1 MNEPEPTSR
10 KRALR
15 PLVWWAVLVL
25 CLFAYHTHQRLSEQ
39 TRINFTVDLEGKP
52 VGYEAS
58 ATLDGRRVTS
68 GEQVS
73 LGTHQFA
80 VSHQKAE
87 SFSTNLFIWYGE
99 RDLGAISLK
108 RTRGVLALEINPTGA
123 IVSVVGG
130 EFSLT
135 LTNSAGVTSSVPTD
149 VYRVDAHWANYNETK
164 QLTVTG
170 GTTSSLRLAP
180 PLGGVTL
187 ESNPSGAMVTGSEG
201 STLGTTPL
209 TLPELRPGVWKG
221 ELRLDGYIP
230 VPVSLSIMASET
242 NSFRTNLVN
251 WQYSQALESARTYFA
266 AGDSERALEAI
277 SAALKGKPNDSDALA
292 LQKEV
297 IALQEKAAA
306 LQQQATIAGHLR
318 KAEEM
323 MAAKNY
329 GVVRSEADAVLKLV
343 PENAQGLDLLK
354 QVLNREQED
363 RQRQSEREKEQA
375 EARRQ
380 ERLALPKKT
389 FDSVL
394 ERNSDALLFE
404 THELQAALPVT
415 KVQAAIWEELSTAP
429 AFNVM
434 KMKVPS
440 AESFALSAR
449 QEVSGGYRYCVIA
462 GAQTTEKETHFFF
475 KVMEYKS
482 KNSVSFQGQLT
493 ITKSYVPLDP
503 SRIGDLSE
511 REKTQLREGAAMVE
525 ERIRRA
531 VAQKSP

>member
-1 MNEPEPTSR
+1 
-10 KRALR
+10 
-15 PLVWWAVLVL
+15 LVWRAEPRGDQSQ
-25 CLFAYHTHQRLSEQ
+25 ANTGSPGAR
-39 TRINFTVDLEGKP
+39 N
-52 VGYEAS
+52 
-58 ATLDGRRVTS
+58 
-68 GEQVS
+68 
-73 LGTHQFA
+73 
-80 VSHQKAE
+80 KA
-87 SFSTNLFIWYGE
+87 
-99 RDLGAISLK
+99 
-108 RTRGVLALEINPTGA
+108 
-123 IVSVVGG
+123 
-130 EFSLT
+130 
-135 LTNSAGVTSSVPTD
+135 AGVTSSVPTD
-149 VYRVDAHWANYNETK
+149 VYRVDAHWANYDETK
-164 QLTVTG
+164 QLTVAS
-170 GTTSSLRLAP
+170 GTTGSLRFAP
-180 PLGGVTL
+180 PLGAVTF
-187 ESNPSGAMVTGSEG
+187 ESDPSGATVSGSDG
-201 STLGTTPL
+201 SALGTTPL

-230 VPVSLSIMASET
+230 VPVSLSIVASET
-242 NSFRTNLVN
+242 KSFSTNLVN
-251 WQYSQALESARTYFA
+251 WQYSQAMESARTYFA
-266 AGDSERALEAI
+266 AGDSARALEAI
-277 SAALKGKPNDSDALA
+277 SAALKGKPNDPDALA
-292 LQKEV
+292 LQEKV
-297 IALQEKAAA
+297 IAMQAKAAA

-343 PENAQGLDLLK
+343 PENAQALDLLK
-354 QVLNREQED
+354 EVSNREQED
-363 RQRQSEREKEQA
+363 QQRQHDREQVQA

-404 THELQAALPVT
+404 THELRAALPAT

-462 GAQTTEKETHFFF
+462 GAQNADNETRFFF
-475 KVMEYKS
+475 KVMEYK
-482 KNSVSFQGQLT
+482 KKTSVSIQGQLSFNT
-493 ITKSYVPLDP
+493 SYVPLDP
-503 SRIGDLSE
+503 SRMNELNE

>member
-1 MNEPEPTSR
+1 M
-10 KRALR
+10 RALR
-15 PLVWWAVLVL
+15 PLVWWAVFVL
-25 CLFAYHTHQRLSEQ
+25 LLFAYHTHERLSQQ
-39 TRINFTVDLEGKP
+39 TRISFTVDLEGKP

-58 ATLDGRRVTS
+58 ATLDGRRLTS

-99 RDLGAISLK
+99 RDLGAINLK
-108 RTRGVLALEINPTGA
+108 RLRGVLALEAKPPVA
-123 IVSVVGG
+123 RLSVVGA

-164 QLTVTG
+164 QLTVSAG
-170 GTTSSLRLAP
+170 PTSFLRLAP
-180 PLGGVTL
+180 PLGAVTL

-230 VPVSLSIMASET
+230 VPVSLSITASET

-277 SAALKGKPNDSDALA
+277 SAALKGKPNDPDALA

-389 FDSVL
+389 FDAALLRVH
-394 ERNSDALLFE
+394 DASLFE
-404 THELQAALPVT
+404 THEIKAALSVT
-415 KVQAAIWEELSTAP
+415 QVEAAIRRELETAP
-429 AFNVM
+429 AFKVM
-434 KMKVPS
+434 KLMES
-440 AESFALSAR
+440 APETFAITGA
-449 QEVSGGYRYCVIA
+449 QEVPGGSRRCVIT
-462 GAQTTEKETHFFF
+462 GAQTGDNETRIFFT
-475 KVMEYKS
+475 VIENKS

-503 SRIGDLSE
+503 SRMNELTE
-511 REKTQLREGAAMVE
+511 REKALVKEGAAMVE
-525 ERIRRA
+525 ERIRKA
-531 VAQKSP
+531 VAQTH

>member
-1 MNEPEPTSR
+1 
-10 KRALR
+10 
-15 PLVWWAVLVL
+15 
-25 CLFAYHTHQRLSEQ
+25 
-39 TRINFTVDLEGKP
+39 
-52 VGYEAS
+52 
-58 ATLDGRRVTS
+58 
-68 GEQVS
+68 
-73 LGTHQFA
+73 
-80 VSHQKAE
+80 
-87 SFSTNLFIWYGE
+87 
-99 RDLGAISLK
+99 
-108 RTRGVLALEINPTGA
+108 
-123 IVSVVGG
+123 
-130 EFSLT
+130 
-135 LTNSAGVTSSVPTD
+135 
-149 VYRVDAHWANYNETK
+149 
-164 QLTVTG
+164 
-170 GTTSSLRLAP
+170 
-180 PLGGVTL
+180 
-187 ESNPSGAMVTGSEG
+187 
-201 STLGTTPL
+201 
-209 TLPELRPGVWKG
+209 VWKG

-230 VPVSLSIMASET
+230 VPLSLSITASET

-251 WQYSQALESARTYFA
+251 WQYSQAMESARTYFA
-266 AGDSERALEAI
+266 AGDSERALQAL
-277 SAALKGKPNDSDALA
+277 SAALKAKPNDPDA
-292 LQKEV
+292 

-306 LQQQATIAGHLR
+306 LRQQTTVAEHVR

-323 MAAKNY
+323 MAANNY
-329 GVVRSEADAVLKLV
+329 SAVRSEASAVLKLV
-343 PENAQGLDLLK
+343 PENAQALALLK
-354 QVLNREQED
+354 QALNREQED
-363 RQRQSEREKEQA
+363 QQRQHEREQDQA

-404 THELQAALPVT
+404 THELQAALPAT
-415 KVQAAIWEELSTAP
+415 KVQAAIWQELSTAP